1 MYQILRFEFDLTLPV
16 LVLQWADSKLATVAN
31 PFKMA
36 LSSPKLGG
44 YDYEFVE
51 PPPDDLICLICTF
64 VAKDPQQLTCCGKI
78 YCQVCLEEQQK
89 CSNRCA
95 QCRKVGAASFED
107 QRSKSQPHKSLDYKI
122 MIPKWLFLRYT
133 YRLVNCRVYEE
144 GVYGGGGGGG
154 GQFLYRSHNV
164 FSLTVQCVS

>member
-1 MYQILRFEFDLTLPV
+1 
-16 LVLQWADSKLATVAN
+16 
-31 PFKMA
+31 MA

-107 QRSKSQPHKSLDYKI
+107 QRSKSQPHKSLDYKKLI
-122 MIPKWLFLRYT
+122 MKPKWLFLRYT
-133 YRLVNCRVYEE
+133 YRLFNYRVYDP
-144 GVYGGGGGGG
+144 GGSLWGGGA
-154 GQFLYRSHNV
+154 V
-164 FSLTVQCVS
+164 FVQKP